1 MRHTEHVGE
10 KRDLKE
16 RYCMETKH
24 RWEDSIKIAFDWI
37 CLVHDCDQ

>member
-1 MRHTEHVGE
+1 MRHAAHMGE

-24 RWEDSIKIAFDWI
+24 RWEDSIKIVVWI
-37 CLVHDCDQ
+37 FLVHDWDQ